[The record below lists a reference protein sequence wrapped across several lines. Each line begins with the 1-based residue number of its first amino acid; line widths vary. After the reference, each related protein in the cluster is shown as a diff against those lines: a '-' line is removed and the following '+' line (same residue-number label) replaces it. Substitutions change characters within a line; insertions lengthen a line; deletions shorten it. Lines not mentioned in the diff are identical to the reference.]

1 MEAIESLEFRTHA
14 RANCYRY
21 GPLYM
26 YSENM
31 NVCLDEHGF
40 PSYSSSSDT
49 GGIEKLLSLVSS
61 RKALS
66 NGVDA
71 AKKLAKPLPGVQWE
85 GDSLEWSLSIS
96 GRMYLLSY
104 RDFRDSVKNIK
115 QEILKQGWTVYDT
128 SVAGLPAQSYI
139 PNRSGED
146 ALFNEDPVDAANRA
160 MLTSATNRL
169 VDQAKILAAGVFGS
183 VDLYSDAVARSEA
196 SGSSEAYGIGNLGP
210 LTTLKDAAK
219 ALTANL
225 NAGMAGKWR
234 AAGAPVELLV
244 NGMTIKRGLN
254 AVLTALSLTEGGYVV
269 DASSS
274 NVIYPT
280 YLDVTINVRN
290 MYGKLENSSHNE

>member
-40 PSYSSSSDT
+40 PGYSSSSET

-115 QEILKQGWTVYDT
+115 QEILKQGWTVYDS

-139 PNRSGED
+139 PARSGED

-169 VDQAKILAAGVFGS
+169 VDQVKLLAAGVSGNEA
-183 VDLYSDAVARSEA
+183 LYSDAVARSEV
-196 SGSSEAYGIGNLGP
+196 SGSFDTPGFIG
-210 LTTLKDAAK
+210 TIKEAAK

-280 YLDVTINVRN
+280 YLDVTINVKN

>member
-40 PSYSSSSDT
+40 PSYGSSSDT

-128 SVAGLPAQSYI
+128 SVVGLPAQSYI

-169 VDQAKILAAGVFGS
+169 VDQVKLLAAGVSGN
-183 VDLYSDAVARSEA
+183 VELYSDAVARSEV
-196 SGSSEAYGIGNLGP
+196 SGSFDTPGFIG
-210 LTTLKDAAK
+210 TFMDAAK

-244 NGMTIKRGLN
+244 DGRTIKRGLN
-254 AVLTALSLTEGGYVV
+254 AVMTSLSLTEGGYVV

-280 YLDVTINVRN
+280 YLDVTINVKN